1 MEITIGKQKQELN
14 FGVRFVNELDNVIG
28 VKRDGIS
35 LGFGLTKSIPALQ
48 AYDTAVLA
56 QVLYCATF
64 PNSPRASL
72 ESIYDYIDNPETDIE
87 GLFKEVN
94 KELKKANAVKL
105 ALKNM
110 KAQMANEKDQAMKNI
125 AKLFYFRQ
133 LIQALL
139 LSKKLNV

>member
-64 PNSPRASL
+64 LIHHGQASNQSMTI
-72 ESIYDYIDNPETDIE
+72 SIIQTLI
-87 GLFKEVN
+87 
-94 KELKKANAVKL
+94 LKAC
-105 ALKNM
+105 
-110 KAQMANEKDQAMKNI
+110 
-125 AKLFYFRQ
+125 
-133 LIQALL
+133 
-139 LSKKLNV
+139 SKK

>member
-1 MEITIGKQKQELN
+1 MRGYSYRKIKLSRRRNEQYLRGRQLKEKQNMEITIGKQKQELN

-72 ESIYDYIDNPETDIE
+72 ESIYDFIDNPDTDIE

-110 KAQMANEKDQAMKNI
+110 KA
-125 AKLFYFRQ
+125 
-133 LIQALL
+133 
-139 LSKKLNV
+139 